1 MSADVASHPA
11 GKATEAEAIDRKW
24 KLHQELTIEKVLEKQ
39 PQPQQPHQPH
49 QQQQPVANQQQ
60 LQDPE
65 EPSHQP
71 PLEQHPDSQPN
82 SSQPEVQ
89 TQIEDANAVEV
100 ARLRQQVLELQV
112 QRVCCRSRVGLLD
125 LEVQRRVG
133 LRDCGGGLFLCF
145 SRIATVWRKLK
156 KSALKRV
163 MPQKLLSFS
172 SSSSSCCSCSI
183 CTTCRLTTPAPPL
196 DLPAQ
201 P

>member
-1 MSADVASHPA
+1 MASHPA

-39 PQPQQPHQPH
+39 QQPQQPHQPH

-82 SSQPEVQ
+82 STQPEVQ
-89 TQIEDANAVEV
+89 TQTEDANAVEV

-112 QRVCCRSRVGLLD
+112 QRVCRRARVGVLD

-133 LRDCGGGLFLCF
+133 PRDCGGGLFLCF